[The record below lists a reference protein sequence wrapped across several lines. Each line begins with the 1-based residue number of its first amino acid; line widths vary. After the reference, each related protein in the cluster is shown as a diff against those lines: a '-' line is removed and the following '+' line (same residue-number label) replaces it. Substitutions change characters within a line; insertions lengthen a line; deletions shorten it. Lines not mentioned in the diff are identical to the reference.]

1 MPAPSLRSALAG
13 ISLTRALVGLGMLL
27 VAINVAS
34 AIWDVRSSREL
45 TERRAQR
52 DFSNLTSLLA
62 EQTAASLE
70 SVDLILRNAQRARG
84 AHNVAGAV
92 PRLRDELVRVPQ
104 LAEILVFDG
113 QGEIVARTSELPT
126 IDPDLAGKALFTAHL
141 DGGADRLFL
150 SEPYLGGP
158 VGTSWRFVMS
168 RRLEG
173 PAGGFGG
180 VLAAVLE
187 IETFDRL
194 YRTIDLGDGGF
205 LTLLSMD
212 GRVVTR
218 IPDPPDV
225 RGRTLQHDEIFGA
238 VSRGGRFEGWT
249 DSPISGQR
257 VLLSA
262 SAVRGFPMF
271 VASGSTERAVFAPW
285 REQTRLIGLRTLLT
299 SGAMLALI
307 ALAAWGLARR
317 ERALRE
323 SEKRFRAMIEHSSD
337 AAVLSHPEKG
347 ILYASPSLERMLGY
361 RQEEIQGGQAYD
373 YLHPEHR
380 AEALRRREELLRTP
394 GKVLRSETLVRHQD
408 GSWRWTENTMSN
420 LLHEPS
426 VRALVLNL
434 RDITERKQADAER
447 ARLEQRLRQAEKM
460 EAVGRLAGGIAHD
473 FNNILGGILGYAEML
488 VEGAE
493 PGSPQQRY
501 ARNVLTAASR
511 AGALV
516 EQILWYSR
524 SQRGKR
530 VPVQME
536 RIVAETLDLVRGSLA
551 AGIRLETRLPAS
563 SLFVVGDPTQ
573 LHQIMMNLSTNA
585 LHAMGERGV
594 LRVTLEAEEVLE
606 QRVFAHSTLHPGPYA
621 RLTVEDTG
629 SGMDSTTLARLFE
642 PFFTTKEVG
651 KGTGLGLSLVYGIVT
666 DSSGAIDVQSEPGR
680 GSRFVIYLPRV
691 DAPVLADDESEA
703 PVPRGQ
709 GERVL
714 VVDDEAALVALASEV
729 LKRLGY
735 EPVAFSDG
743 AAALAGFDAAPQRFD
758 AVIADEV
765 MPGLTGTELARR
777 LRERRADLPIL
788 LVSGYIGPM
797 MTERARAAG
806 VDEILKKPVQSREL
820 AAALARVLSG
830 VTKMQPAGNIR
841 AVT

>member
-1 MPAPSLRSALAG
+1 MPAARLRSALASV
-13 ISLTRALVGLGMLL
+13 SLTRALIGLGVLL
-27 VAINVAS
+27 VGINIAS
-34 AIWDVRSSREL
+34 AIWDVRSNREL

-52 DFSNLTSLLA
+52 DFANLTSLLA
-62 EQTAASLE
+62 EQTAGSLE
-70 SVDLILRNAQRARG
+70 AADLILRNAQRAG
-84 AHNVAGAV
+84 DAHSVADAT

-104 LAEILVFDG
+104 LAEILVFDA
-113 QGEIVARTSELPT
+113 QGEIVARTSDLPT
-126 IDPDLAGKALFTAHL
+126 IDPDLAGKALFTAHR
-141 DGGADRLFL
+141 DGGTDGLFL
-150 SEPYLGGP
+150 SEPFLGGP
-158 VGTSWRFVMS
+158 VGTSWRFVLS
-168 RRLEG
+168 RRLSG

-194 YRTIDLGDGGF
+194 YRTIDLGEGGF

-212 GRVVTR
+212 GSVITR

-225 RGRTLQHDEIFGA
+225 RGRRLQHDEIFGA

-249 DSPISGQR
+249 ASPITEQR

-262 SAVRGFPMF
+262 SAVRGFPLF
-271 VASGSTERAVFAPW
+271 VASGSTEHAVFAPW

-299 SGAMLALI
+299 SAAMLGLI

-317 ERALRE
+317 ERALQER
-323 SEKRFRAMIEHSSD
+323 EKRFRAMIEHSSD
-337 AAVLSHPEKG
+337 AAILSHPQKG
-347 ILYASPSLERMLGY
+347 ILYASPSIERMFGYTPEELLG
-361 RQEEIQGGQAYD
+361 QQAYEH
-373 YLHPEHR
+373 LHPDHR
-380 AEALRRREELLRTP
+380 EDALRRREELLRTP
-394 GKVLRSETLVRHQD
+394 GKVVQSETLVRHKD

-434 RDITERKQADAER
+434 RDITERKHADAER

-493 PGSPQQRY
+493 PGSPQKRY
-501 ARNVLTAASR
+501 AQNVLTAANR

-530 VPVQME
+530 VPVEMD

-551 AGIRLETRLPAS
+551 AGIRLETQLPAKP
-563 SLFVVGDPTQ
+563 LFVVGDATQ
-573 LHQIMMNLSTNA
+573 LHQIMMNLCTNA
-585 LHAMGERGV
+585 IHAMGEHGT
-594 LRVTLEAEEVLE
+594 LRVTLEAEEVGE
-606 QRVFAHSTLHPGPYA
+606 ARVFAHTTLHAGPYA

-629 SGMDSTTLARLFE
+629 SGMEPGTLARLFE

-666 DSSGAIDVQSEPGR
+666 DSSGAIDVASKPGR

-691 DAPVLADDESEA
+691 DSAAAADDPSEV
-703 PVPRGQ
+703 PVAKGR

-714 VVDDEAALVALASEV
+714 VVDDEAALVALTSEV

-743 AAALAGFDAAPQRFD
+743 AAALAGFEAAPQRFD

-765 MPGLTGTELARR
+765 MPGLTGTDLARK
-777 LRERRADLPIL
+777 LRERRADLPIV

-797 MTERARAAG
+797 MTERAMAAG

-820 AAALARVLSG
+820 AAALARVLTA
-830 VTKMQPAGNIR
+830 VTDAKRAGNMS
-841 AVT
+841 AVS

>member
-1 MPAPSLRSALAG
+1 MPAPGLRSALARV
-13 ISLTRALVGLGMLL
+13 SLTRALIGLGVLL
-27 VAINVAS
+27 VGINVAS
-34 AIWDVRSSREL
+34 AIWDVRTNREL

-70 SVDLILRNAQRARG
+70 AVDLILRNAQRGGG
-84 AHNVAGAV
+84 AHGVAVSV

-104 LAEILVFDG
+104 LAEILVFDA
-113 QGEIVARTSELPT
+113 QGEIVARTGELPT
-126 IDPDLAGKALFTAHL
+126 IDPDLAGKALFTAHRE
-141 DGGADRLFL
+141 GGSDRLFL
-150 SEPYLGGP
+150 SEAFLGGP
-158 VGTSWRFVMS
+158 VGTSWRFVLS
-168 RRLEG
+168 RRLSG

-194 YRTIDLGDGGF
+194 YRTIDLGAGGF

-225 RGRTLQHDEIFGA
+225 RGRKLRHDEIFDA

-271 VASGSTERAVFAPW
+271 VASGSSEHAVFAPW
-285 REQTRLIGLRTLLT
+285 REQTRLIALRTLLT
-299 SGAMLALI
+299 SAAMLALI

-317 ERALRE
+317 ERALHE
-323 SEKRFRAMIEHSSD
+323 SEKRFRAMIEYSSD
-337 AAVLSHPEKG
+337 GAILSHPEKG
-347 ILYASPSLERMLGY
+347 ILYASPSLERLFGY
-361 RQEEIQGGQAYD
+361 TQEELQGSQPYD
-373 YLHPEHR
+373 HLHPDHR
-380 AEALRRREELLRTP
+380 ADAIRRREELLRTP
-394 GKVLRSETLVRHQD
+394 GKVIRSETLVRHKD
-408 GSWRWTENTMSN
+408 GSWRWSENTLSN

-434 RDITERKQADAER
+434 RDITERKHADAER

-493 PGSPQQRY
+493 PGSPQKRY
-501 ARNVLTAASR
+501 AQNVLAAATR
-511 AGALV
+511 AAALV

-530 VPVQME
+530 VPVE
-536 RIVAETLDLVRGSLA
+536 LDRIVAETLDLVRGSLA
-551 AGIRLETRLPAS
+551 AGVRMETDLPAKP
-563 SLFVVGDPTQ
+563 LFVVGDPTQ
-573 LHQIMMNLSTNA
+573 LHQIMMNLCTNA
-585 LHAMGERGV
+585 LHAMGERGT
-594 LRVTLEAEEVLE
+594 LRVGLAPEEVLE
-606 QRVFAHSTLHPGPYA
+606 ERVFAHTTLHAGSYA

-629 SGMDSTTLARLFE
+629 SGMEPATLKRLFE

-666 DSSGAIDVQSEPGR
+666 DSSGAIDVQSAPGR

-691 DAPVLADDESEA
+691 DAPAAAGEHDET
-703 PVPRGQ
+703 PVPRGR

-714 VVDDEAALVALASEV
+714 VVDDEAALVALMSEV

-735 EPVAFSDG
+735 EPAAFSDG
-743 AAALAGFDAAPQRFD
+743 AAALAGFEAEPQRFD

-765 MPGLTGTELARR
+765 MPGLTGTDLARK
-777 LRERRADLPIL
+777 LRQRRTDLPIL

-797 MTERARAAG
+797 MTERALAAG
-806 VDEILKKPVQSREL
+806 VDQILKKPVQSREL
-820 AAALARVLSG
+820 AGALARMLSA
-830 VTKMQPAGNIR
+830 VTEKKHAGNTTTIS
-841 AVT
+841 

>member
-1 MPAPSLRSALAG
+1 MAAARLRSTLAS
-13 ISLTRALVGLGMLL
+13 ISLTRALIGLGMVL
-27 VAINVAS
+27 VAINVGS
-34 AIWDVRSSREL
+34 AIWDIRAQRNL
-45 TERRAQR
+45 TEQRAQR

-70 SVDLILRNAQRARG
+70 AVDLILRNTQRAG
-84 AHNVAGAV
+84 AAHAV
-92 PRLRDELVRVPQ
+92 SAAMPRLRDELVRVPQ
-104 LAEILVFDG
+104 LAEILVFDPL
-113 QGEIVARTSELPT
+113 GEIVARTSELPT
-126 IDPDLAGKALFTAHL
+126 IDPDLAGKALFTAHRDRGI
-141 DGGADRLFL
+141 DGLVL

-158 VGTSWRFVMS
+158 VATSWRFVIS
-168 RRLEG
+168 RRLSG

-187 IETFDRL
+187 IESFDRL
-194 YRTIDLGDGGF
+194 YRTIDLGGGGF

-212 GRVVTR
+212 GRVITR

-225 RGRTLQHDEIFGA
+225 RGRKLRQDEVFAA
-238 VSRGGRFEGWT
+238 VSRGGRFEGWA

-271 VASGSTERAVFAPW
+271 VASGSSQDAVFAPW
-285 REQTRLIGLRTLLT
+285 REQTRVIGVRTLLT
-299 SGAMLALI
+299 SLAMLALI

-337 AAVLSHPEKG
+337 GALLTHPEQG
-347 ILYASPSLERMLGY
+347 ILYASPSVERMFGYALG
-361 RQEEIQGGQAYD
+361 ELQGRQAYD
-373 YLHPEHR
+373 FLHPDHLG
-380 AEALRRREELLRTP
+380 EALSRREDLLRTP
-394 GKVLRSETLVRHQD
+394 GKVVRSETLVRHKD
-408 GSWRWTENTMSN
+408 GSWRWTENTTSN

-434 RDITERKQADAER
+434 RDITERKHADAER

-488 VEGAE
+488 VEGADA
-493 PGSPQQRY
+493 GSPQKRY
-501 ARNVLTAASR
+501 AQNVLTAANR

-530 VPVQME
+530 VPVEMD
-536 RIVAETLDLVRGSLA
+536 RIVAETLELVRGSLA
-551 AGIRLETRLPAS
+551 TGINLEAHLPAQP
-563 SLFVVGDPTQ
+563 LFVVGDPTQ
-573 LHQIMMNLSTNA
+573 LHQIMMNLCTNA
-585 LHAMGERGV
+585 IHAMGERGT
-594 LRVTLEAEEVLE
+594 LRVLLDAEEVAE
-606 QRVFAHSTLHPGPYA
+606 ERVFAHTTLHAGPYA
-621 RLTVEDTG
+621 RLAVEDTG
-629 SGMDSTTLARLFE
+629 IGMEPTTLARLFE

-666 DSSGAIDVQSEPGR
+666 DSSGAIDVQSKPGQ
-680 GSRFVIYLPRV
+680 GSRFIIYLPRV
-691 DAPVLADDESEA
+691 DAPGAVDDRSQA
-703 PVPRGQ
+703 PVPRGR

-714 VVDDEAALVALASEV
+714 VVDDEAALLALVSEV

-743 AAALAGFDAAPQRFD
+743 AAALAGFEAAPQRFD
-758 AVIADEV
+758 ALIADEV
-765 MPGLTGTELARR
+765 MPGLTGTELARK
-777 LRERRADLPIL
+777 LRQRRADLPIL

-797 MTERARAAG
+797 MSERAQAAG

-820 AAALARVLSG
+820 AAALARVLSA
-830 VTKMQPAGNIR
+830 VTETKRTGNMQP
-841 AVT
+841 VS

>member
-1 MPAPSLRSALAG
+1 MPRASVRSALAG
-13 ISLTRALVGLGMLL
+13 VSLTRLLIGLAILLVG
-27 VAINVAS
+27 INVAS
-34 AIWDVRSSREL
+34 AIWDVRSNRAL

-62 EQTAASLE
+62 EQTAGALE
-70 SVDLILRNAQRARG
+70 AVDLILRNAQRG
-84 AHNVAGAV
+84 GSAHNVAAAM
-92 PRLRDELVRVPQ
+92 PRLSDELSRVPQ
-104 LAEILVFDG
+104 LAEILLFDA
-113 QGEIVARTSELPT
+113 QGGIVARTGDLPT
-126 IDPDLAGKALFTAHL
+126 IDPDLAGKALFTSHREGA
-141 DGGADRLFL
+141 ADRLFL
-150 SEPYLGGP
+150 SEPFLGGP
-158 VGTSWRFVMS
+158 VGTSWRFVVS
-168 RRLEG
+168 RRLNAA
-173 PAGGFGG
+173 AGAFGG

-187 IETFDRL
+187 IDTFDRL
-194 YRTIDLGDGGF
+194 YRTIDLGEGGF

-212 GRVVTR
+212 GRVITR

-225 RGRTLQHDEIFGA
+225 RGRKLRHSEIFAA

-249 DSPISGQR
+249 ESPISGQR

-262 SAVRGFPMF
+262 SAVRGFPLF
-271 VASGSTERAVFAPW
+271 VVSGSSERAVFAPW
-285 REQTRLIGLRTLLT
+285 HEQTRLIGLRTLLT
-299 SGAMLALI
+299 SAAMLALI

-317 ERALRE
+317 ERALQE
-323 SEKRFRAMIEHSSD
+323 SEKRFRAMIEHSAD
-337 AAVLSHPEKG
+337 VAVLSHPEKG
-347 ILYASPSLERMLGY
+347 ILYASPSLERVFGY
-361 RQEEIQGGQAYD
+361 REQDIQGQQAYD
-373 YLHPEHR
+373 YLHPDHR

-394 GKVLRSETLVRHQD
+394 GKVLRSETLVRVKD
-408 GSWRWTENTMSN
+408 GSWRWTENTLSN

-493 PGSPQQRY
+493 PGSPQKRY
-501 ARNVLTAASR
+501 AQNVLTAANR
-511 AGALV
+511 ASALV

-530 VPVQME
+530 VPVEMD

-551 AGIRLETRLPAS
+551 AGVRLEARLPAS
-563 SLFVVGDPTQ
+563 PLFVVGDPTQ
-573 LHQIMMNLSTNA
+573 LHQIMMNLCTNA
-585 LHAMGERGV
+585 SHAMGERGT
-594 LRVTLEAEEVLE
+594 LRVTLEAEEVGE

-621 RLTVEDTG
+621 KLTVEDNGTG
-629 SGMDSTTLARLFE
+629 MEPGTLARLFE

-666 DSSGAIDVQSEPGR
+666 DSSGAIDVSSQPGR
-680 GSRFVIYLPRV
+680 GSSFVIYLPRV
-691 DAPVLADDESEA
+691 DSPALAEDERQAPVA
-703 PVPRGQ
+703 RGH

-714 VVDDEAALVALASEV
+714 VVDDEAALVALNSEV

-743 AAALAGFDAAPQRFD
+743 AAALAGFEAAPQRFD

-765 MPGLTGTELARR
+765 MPGLTGTDLARK
-777 LRERRADLPIL
+777 LREHRADLPIL
-788 LVSGYIGPM
+788 LVSGYIGPL

-806 VDEILKKPVQSREL
+806 VDQILKKPVHSREL
-820 AAALARVLSG
+820 AAALARALSS
-830 VTKMQPAGNIR
+830 VTDSKR
-841 AVT
+841 ARNMGTVA

>member
-1 MPAPSLRSALAG
+1 MPAARLRSALARV
-13 ISLTRALVGLGMLL
+13 SLTRALIGLGIVL
-27 VAINVAS
+27 VGINVGS
-34 AIWDVRSSREL
+34 AIWDIRANRDL

-70 SVDLILRNAQRARG
+70 AVDLILRNAQRAG
-84 AHNVAGAV
+84 PAHAVAAAM

-104 LAEILVFDG
+104 LAEVLVFDAM
-113 QGEIVARTSELPT
+113 GEIVARTSELPT
-126 IDPDLAGKALFTAHL
+126 IDPDLARKALFTAHR
-141 DGGADRLFL
+141 DGGTDGLFL

-158 VGTSWRFVMS
+158 VATSWRFVIS
-168 RRLEG
+168 RRLSG

-194 YRTIDLGDGGF
+194 YRTIDLGEGGF
-205 LTLLSMD
+205 LTLLAMD
-212 GRVVTR
+212 GRILTR

-225 RGRTLQHDEIFGA
+225 RGRKVEHPEVFGA
-238 VSRGGRFEGWT
+238 MSRDGRFEGWAR
-249 DSPISGQR
+249 SPVSGQR
-257 VLLSA
+257 VLLAA
-262 SAVRGFPMF
+262 SAVRGLPLF
-271 VASGSTERAVFAPW
+271 VASGSTEPAVFAPW
-285 REQTRLIGLRTLLT
+285 HEQTRLIGLRTLLT
-299 SGAMLALI
+299 SAAMMALI

-337 AAVLSHPEKG
+337 VAVLSHPDKG
-347 ILYASPSLERMLGY
+347 ILYASPSVQRMFGYALEELQG
-361 RQEEIQGGQAYD
+361 RQAFEF
-373 YLHPEHR
+373 LHPDHR
-380 AEALRRREELLRTP
+380 ADALGRREELLRTP
-394 GKVLRSETLVRHQD
+394 GKVVRSETLVRHKD

-488 VEGAE
+488 VESAE
-493 PGSPQQRY
+493 SGSPQKRY
-501 ARNVLTAASR
+501 AQNVLTAANR

-516 EQILWYSR
+516 EQVLWYSR

-530 VPVQME
+530 VPVEMD

-551 AGIRLETRLPAS
+551 AGIRLETHLPAKP
-563 SLFVVGDPTQ
+563 LFVVGDPTQ
-573 LHQIMMNLSTNA
+573 LHQIMMNLCTNA
-585 LHAMGERGV
+585 IHAMGERGT
-594 LRVTLEAEEVLE
+594 LRVTLDAEEVAE
-606 QRVFAHSTLHPGPYA
+606 ARVFAHTTLHAGPYA
-621 RLTVEDTG
+621 RLTVQDTG
-629 SGMDSTTLARLFE
+629 IGMEPATLARLFE

-666 DSSGAIDVQSEPGR
+666 DSSGAIDVHSKPGQ
-680 GSRFVIYLPRV
+680 GSRFIIYLPRV
-691 DAPVLADDESEA
+691 DAPGATGDQSQA
-703 PVPRGQ
+703 PVPRGR

-743 AAALAGFDAAPQRFD
+743 AAALAGFEASPQRFD

-765 MPGLTGTELARR
+765 MPGLTGTELARK
-777 LRERRADLPIL
+777 LRERRADLPIV

-797 MTERARAAG
+797 MTERAHAAG

-820 AAALARVLSG
+820 AEALARVLSG
-830 VTKMQPAGNIR
+830 VTRTKRAGNMQ
-841 AVT
+841 AVS

>member
-1 MPAPSLRSALAG
+1 MPAPGLRSALAR
-13 ISLTRALVGLGMLL
+13 ISLTRALIGLGILL

-34 AIWDVRSSREL
+34 AIWDVRTNREL

-70 SVDLILRNAQRARG
+70 AVDLILRNAQRSG
-84 AHNVAGAV
+84 VAHSVAGV
-92 PRLRDELVRVPQ
+92 MPRLRDELARVPQ
-104 LAEILVFDG
+104 LAEILVFDA
-113 QGEIVARTSELPT
+113 QGEIVARTNDLPT
-126 IDPDLAGKALFTAHL
+126 IDPDLAAKALFTAHR
-141 DGGADRLFL
+141 DGDADRLFL
-150 SEPYLGGP
+150 SEAFLGGP
-158 VGTSWRFVMS
+158 VGTSWRFVLS
-168 RRLEG
+168 RRLSG
-173 PAGGFGG
+173 PGGGFGG

-187 IETFDRL
+187 IDTFDRL
-194 YRTIDLGDGGF
+194 YRTIELDQGGF

-225 RGRTLQHDEIFGA
+225 RGRQLRHDEVFA
-238 VSRGGRFEGWT
+238 SVARGGRFEGWA

-271 VASGSTERAVFAPW
+271 VASGSSEHAVFAPW
-285 REQTRLIGLRTLLT
+285 REQTRLIGVRTLLT
-299 SGAMLALI
+299 SAAMLALI

-317 ERALRE
+317 ERALHE

-337 AAVLSHPEKG
+337 AAILSHPEKG
-347 ILYASPSLERMLGY
+347 ILYASPSLERMFGY
-361 RQEEIQGGQAYD
+361 TQEELQGSQPYD
-373 YLHPEHR
+373 HLHPDHR
-380 AEALRRREELLRTP
+380 ADAIRRREELLRTP
-394 GKVLRSETLVRHQD
+394 GKVVRSETLVRHKD
-408 GSWRWTENTMSN
+408 GSWRWSENTLSN

-434 RDITERKQADAER
+434 RDITERKHADAER

-493 PGSPQQRY
+493 PGSPQKRY
-501 ARNVLTAASR
+501 AQNVLAAATR
-511 AGALV
+511 AAALV

-530 VPVQME
+530 VPVE
-536 RIVAETLDLVRGSLA
+536 LDRIVAETLDLVRGSLA
-551 AGIRLETRLPAS
+551 AGIRLETRLPAKP
-563 SLFVVGDPTQ
+563 LFVVGDPTQ
-573 LHQIMMNLSTNA
+573 LHQIMMNLCTNA
-585 LHAMGERGV
+585 LHAMGERGT
-594 LRVTLEAEEVLE
+594 LRVSLEPEEAPE
-606 QRVFAHSTLHPGPYA
+606 ERVFAHTTLHAGSYA
-621 RLTVEDTG
+621 RLTVEDSG
-629 SGMDSTTLARLFE
+629 SGMEPPTLARLFE

-666 DSSGAIDVQSEPGR
+666 DSSGAIDVQSQPGR

-691 DAPVLADDESEA
+691 DAPAAADEHDPA
-703 PVPRGQ
+703 PVPRGR

-714 VVDDEAALVALASEV
+714 VVDDEAALVALTSEV

-743 AAALAGFDAAPQRFD
+743 AAALAGFEAAPQRFD

-765 MPGLTGTELARR
+765 MPGLTGTDLARK
-777 LRERRADLPIL
+777 LRQRRADLPIL

-797 MTERARAAG
+797 MTERALAAG
-806 VDEILKKPVQSREL
+806 VDRILKKPVQSR
-820 AAALARVLSG
+820 
-830 VTKMQPAGNIR
+830 
-841 AVT
+841 